1 MKKLIAL
8 LLALVMVVG
17 LVACASSSDDTT
29 ADGDTATDTTETTDT
44 TEDTTDTTEDT
55 TTEDDASG
63 DTLTIAW
70 TDGNLANE
78 NNAMCTDVAK
88 AYADELGIDF
98 ILLDGEGNGENQV
111 AHCETLIAQ
120 GVDCVIMQA
129 YDAAA
134 CQAGVEMCIDA
145 GVPVLCAKTM
155 LEDNTLCPFVGQ
167 NDTDAG
173 EMEMQWIADQLGG
186 KGNIVVL
193 EGPTGNSAA
202 IQRNDGINNIL
213 ANYPDINVLYTQTGN
228 WNREEGMALMETWL
242 QMGEQIDAVV
252 AHNDE
257 MALGAYDAIADAGKA
272 GEILVIGIDAIQA
285 AKESVAAGEM
295 DVTILQDVE
304 TIAKTAIDTA
314 VKMAN
319 GEEVEQFTYIA
330 PVLLTKDTVGDYM

>member
-8 LLALVMVVG
+8 MLALVLCLG
-17 LVACASSSDDTT
+17 LVACAASSDAPASDSTTTTTPAADSTPAADDT
-29 ADGDTATDTTETTDT
+29 AD
-44 TEDTTDTTEDT
+44 
-55 TTEDDASG
+55 DAAEPAADSSK
-63 DTLTIAW
+63 TLTIAW

-88 AYADELGIDF
+88 AYAEELGINF

-134 CQAGVEMCIDA
+134 CEAGVEMCIEA

-167 NDTDAG
+167 NDVDAG
-173 EMEMQWIADQLGG
+173 EMEMNWIAEQLGG
-186 KGNIVVL
+186 KGNIVIL

-202 IQRNDGINNIL
+202 IQRNDGIHNVL

-257 MALGAYDAIADAGKA
+257 MALGAYDAISDAGKA

-304 TIAKTAIDTA
+304 TIAKTAIDAA
-314 VKMAN
+314 VTLAN
-319 GEEVEQFTYIA
+319 GGSVEQFNYVA
-330 PVLLTKDTVGDYM
+330 PVLLTKETVGNY

>member
-8 LLALVMVVG
+8 MLVLVMCLG
-17 LVACASSSDDTT
+17 LAACAASSSDTPAADTKT
-29 ADGDTATDTTETTDT
+29 PAAATETPATETPADEEQTTEPSD
-44 TEDTTDTTEDT
+44 EKK
-55 TTEDDASG
+55 
-63 DTLTIAW
+63 LVIAW

-78 NNAMCTDVAK
+78 NNAMCTDFAK
-88 AYADELGIDF
+88 AYAAEKGVDF

-134 CQAGVEMCIDA
+134 CEAGVELCIEA
-145 GVPVLCAKTM
+145 GMPVLCAKTM
-155 LEDNTLCPFVGQ
+155 LENNTLCPFVGQ

-186 KGNIVVL
+186 KGNIVIL

-202 IQRNDGINNIL
+202 NQRNDGIYNIL

-295 DVTILQDVE
+295 NVTILQDVE

-314 VKMAN
+314 IKLAK
-319 GEEVEQFTYIA
+319 GETVEQFTYVA
-330 PVLLTKDTVGDYM
+330 PVLLTKETVGNY

>member
-1 MKKLIAL
+1 MKKMIAL
-8 LLALVMVVG
+8 LLALIMVFG
-17 LVACASSSDDTT
+17 LVACGAKEE
-29 ADGDTATDTTETTDT
+29 APKTEEEKAEVPVEEKEEAPVEEEEAPAE
-44 TEDTTDTTEDT
+44 EDK
-55 TTEDDASG
+55 
-63 DTLTIAW
+63 LVIAW

-88 AYADELGIDF
+88 AYAAELGIEF

-111 AHCETLIAQ
+111 AHCETLVAQ

-134 CQAGVEMCIDA
+134 CQTGVEYCIEK
-145 GVPVLCAKTM
+145 GVPVMCAKTM

-167 NDTDAG
+167 NDVDAG
-173 EMEMQWIADQLGG
+173 VMEMEWIAEQLGG
-186 KGNIVVL
+186 AGTIVIL

-202 IQRNDGINNIL
+202 IQRQEGIMKVL
-213 ANYPDINVLYTQTGN
+213 EEYPDIKVLYTQTGN

-295 DVTILQDVE
+295 NVTILQDVE

-314 VKMAN
+314 IKLAN
-319 GEEVEQFTYIA
+319 GEEVEHFTYVA
-330 PVLLTKDTVGDYM
+330 PVLLTKETVGNY

>member
-8 LLALVMVVG
+8 LLALVMVLG
-17 LVACASSSDDTT
+17 LVACASNSDTT
-29 ADGDTATDTTETTDT
+29 TDTDKPAETTD
-44 TEDTTDTTEDT
+44 TEDT
-55 TTEDDASG
+55 TTDTEDADTTEDDTAATDS
-63 DTLTIAW
+63 DALTIAW

-88 AYADELGIDF
+88 AYAEELGINF

-134 CQAGVEMCIDA
+134 CQAGVEMCIEA

-167 NDTDAG
+167 NDVDAG

-252 AHNDE
+252 GHNDE

>member
-8 LLALVMVVG
+8 MLVLVMCLG
-17 LVACASSSDDTT
+17 LAACAASSSDTPAADTKT
-29 ADGDTATDTTETTDT
+29 PSAATETPATETPADEEQTTEPSD
-44 TEDTTDTTEDT
+44 EKK
-55 TTEDDASG
+55 
-63 DTLTIAW
+63 LVIAW

-78 NNAMCTDVAK
+78 NNAMCTDFAK
-88 AYADELGIDF
+88 AYAAEKGVDF

-134 CQAGVEMCIDA
+134 CEAGVELCIEA
-145 GVPVLCAKTM
+145 GMPVLCAKTM
-155 LEDNTLCPFVGQ
+155 LENNTLCPFVGQ

-186 KGNIVVL
+186 KGNIVIL

-202 IQRNDGINNIL
+202 IQRNDGIHNVL
-213 ANYPDINVLYTQTGN
+213 ANYPEINVLYTQTGN

-295 DVTILQDVE
+295 NVTILQDVE

-314 VKMAN
+314 IKLAK
-319 GEEVEQFTYIA
+319 GETVEQFTYVA
-330 PVLLTKDTVGDYM
+330 PVLLTKETVGNY

>member
-8 LLALVMVVG
+8 MLALVMCLG
-17 LVACASSSDDTT
+17 LMACASSGSKETP
-29 ADGDTATDTTETTDT
+29 AATTEKPAAT
-44 TEDTTDTTEDT
+44 TEAPADKEQTAEP
-55 TTEDDASG
+55 SG
-63 DTLTIAW
+63 EKKLVIAW

-88 AYADELGIDF
+88 AYAAEKGIDF

-134 CQAGVEMCIDA
+134 CEAGVEMCIEA

-186 KGNIVVL
+186 KGNIVIL

-202 IQRNDGINNIL
+202 IQRNDGIHNVL
-213 ANYPDINVLYTQTGN
+213 ENYPDIKVLYTQTGN

-295 DVTILQDVE
+295 NVTILQDVE

-314 VKMAN
+314 VKLAK
-319 GEEVEQFTYIA
+319 GETVEQFTYVA
-330 PVLLTKDTVGDYM
+330 PVLLTKETVGDY